1 MAVCKPFRFFSGM
14 HKIKVSL
21 LTGLLLLLVMTTIA
35 YAHAT
40 VLWCYIENNTVFV
53 EAFFM
58 GGNKVQNGKIFVV
71 DKDGKKL
78 LEGITDKEGLFQFVS
93 PVQDDIT
100 IVLRIDTG
108 HGADFKL
115 IKQDFLDAA
124 QEAAAPK
131 TQ

>member
-1 MAVCKPFRFFSGM
+1 MSVCKPLRFFTGM
-14 HKIKVSL
+14 SKLKISL
-21 LTGLLLLLVMTTIA
+21 ITGLLLLLFSAAIA

-40 VLWCYIENNTVFV
+40 VLWCYVENNVVFV

-78 LEGITDKEGLFQFVS
+78 LEGITDKEGLFKFVP

-115 IKQDFLDAA
+115 TKQDFLDAA
-124 QEAAAPK
+124 QEAAATK

>member
-1 MAVCKPFRFFSGM
+1 MFVCKPFPRIAAM
-14 HKIKVSL
+14 NKVRASL
-21 LTGLLLLLVMTTIA
+21 ATLLVLFLFAASMA

-40 VLWCYIENNTVFV
+40 VLWCYIENDTVFV

-58 GGNKVQNGKIFVV
+58 GGKKVQNGKIFIV
-71 DKDGKKL
+71 DKDGNKL

-93 PVQDDIT
+93 PVQDDVT

-115 IKQDFLDAA
+115 VKQDFL
-124 QEAAAPK
+124 EAASNK
-131 TQ
+131 TP